1 MRAFVTGAT
10 GFIGSHVTREL
21 LQEGH
26 EVRALVRE
34 TSDLSLI
41 EDLDVETVV
50 GDVADPLSVR
60 EGMERCDTVFHL
72 AGVVSFR
79 PSDADLLHRVNV
91 EGTYNIVEAAK
102 FHDVDRLVHTASV
115 AALGHP
121 EGGEVADEETEFN
134 WQAIGIPYMATKN
147 KGQRI
152 VLGNAEKGMLDAV
165 VVNPSTLLGP
175 GDKNKNGGQFIR
187 TMLKGHLPGVPGGG
201 QNFGDVRDA
210 ARGHILAYE
219 KGHSGENYIL
229 GGENLSWRAFYDLV
243 EDVTGHPAPKRTI
256 PYPLAYAG
264 AWWAEVRARFTN
276 RPAFPTRKAVKAAYM
291 DLHYSSAKARK
302 ELGYTTRP
310 LDASIR
316 DTVRWYREHGY
327 L

>member
-10 GFIGSHVTREL
+10 GFLGSHVTRRL
-21 LQEGH
+21 LEEGH

-60 EGMERCDTVFHL
+60 EGMSGCDTVFHL

-79 PSDADLLHRVNV
+79 PGDAELLHRVNV
-91 EGTYNIVEAAK
+91 EGTYNVVEAAK
-102 FHDVDRLVHTASV
+102 FQDVDRLVHTASV
-115 AALGHP
+115 AALGYP
-121 EGGEVADEETEFN
+121 QEREVADEDTEFN
-134 WQAIGIPYMATKN
+134 WQEHGIPYMATKN

-152 VLGNAEKGMLDAV
+152 VLGNASKGMLDAV
-165 VVNPSTLLGP
+165 VVNPGTVLGP
-175 GDKNKNGGQFIR
+175 GDKNKNGGQFLR
-187 TMLKGHLPGVPGGG
+187 SMVKGHLPGVPGGG
-201 QNFGDVRDA
+201 QNFVDVRDVA
-210 ARGHILAYE
+210 EGHIRALEEGA
-219 KGHSGENYIL
+219 SGERYIL

-243 EDVTGHPAPKRTI
+243 EEVTGHPAPSRTI

-264 AWWAEVRARFTN
+264 AWWAEVRARFTD
-276 RPAFPTRKAVKAAYM
+276 RPAFPTRAAVRAAYM
-291 DLHYSSAKARK
+291 DLHYSSDKARK

-310 LDASIR
+310 LEEAIR
-316 DTVRWYREHGY
+316 DTARWYREHGM